1 MNLKRRN
8 EGGNHSANHLPLPVF
23 EPPNTPHEFSEMWFD
38 ILRKRREEIPMQVKD
53 GNLLTYLWLTIFIG
67 EVLKAINKDCHVFAL
82 MNALYGNSFIDLA
95 KYMKRPSS
103 LSTRIISKFK
113 NRNNEEEIKCRN
125 HLISNFLKYATEA
138 NIKLYTVNTG

>member
-1 MNLKRRN
+1 
-8 EGGNHSANHLPLPVF
+8 
-23 EPPNTPHEFSEMWFD
+23 
-38 ILRKRREEIPMQVKD
+38 
-53 GNLLTYLWLTIFIG
+53 
-67 EVLKAINKDCHVFAL
+67 

-125 HLISNFLKYATEA
+125 HLISNFLKYATEDEI
-138 NIKLYTVNTG
+138 NEKIKELESSNYKPNVLEKMILLLYSGNKPAAVELLTQNKQTNLAILISQSNHLRFSVSGILFISIFFLLKIRAYL